1 MESSNQTLAL
11 LLAKTLV
18 TDKNS
23 KEHQKS
29 KVNQK
34 ELSQLNR
41 NISVPSLNWNKILN
55 KKYFITKKTN
65 SIKGE
70 IT

>member
-23 KEHQKS
+23 KEHHKS

-65 SIKGE
+65 SIKGG